1 MLNRFKHKL
10 IQINRLSIIAFRIFV
25 YNKSERSKQKK
36 KLYSKIASA
45 FTSVQH
51 TLFNSD
57 NKRSVQ
63 ITEIDS
69 NLKEVIVTCYFT
81 LKPDP
86 QLGTLRN
93 SADFKYIQPWYDS
106 IMKIG
111 AVGIILHDG
120 LESAFI
126 ERYQNEQVQFR
137 FCEMGNYSI
146 FEERWLLYHLF
157 LKQTLVFLHFYLTNI
172 LNFHVKQM
180 IYYNNHYTLYYHIIV
195 FEGYNNMDTI
205 FH

>member
-1 MLNRFKHKL
+1 LCTIKAKEENRKKSY
-10 IQINRLSIIAFRIFV
+10 IQ
-25 YNKSERSKQKK
+25 KSPA
-36 KLYSKIASA
+36 L

-51 TLFNSD
+51 RLFNSD
-57 NKRSVQ
+57 TKRTVQ
-63 ITEIDS
+63 MTDFDS

-111 AVGIILHDG
+111 VSGIILHDG

-126 ERYQNEQVQFR
+126 EHYQNDLVQFR

-157 LKQTLVFLHFYLTNI
+157 
-172 LNFHVKQM
+172 
-180 IYYNNHYTLYYHIIV
+180 
-195 FEGYNNMDTI
+195 
-205 FH
+205 